1 MRRLALMTLLL
12 GTPSIAHADAVAEA
26 AGDDAELY
34 KCKGKT
40 REVAMTFKPEMELRE
55 LVTWAIGL
63 TCKPFMLDPRIVAKD
78 RKVTLIAP
86 ATMSSGEAYN
96 MFLAALAT
104 VGLTVVPKGKGFR
117 IVDAPTAR
125 TQALPIYS
133 KQLPDDNDQ
142 IVRYVVR
149 PNYTKPE
156 TLQKAF
162 GALRS
167 DAGDIQLVGSLV
179 LITDYGSHVRSM
191 MTIARLIDVPEGTDA
206 IYTIPVHHADAKLL
220 ATELESI
227 LGLTTTTSAPGPG
240 KADAAS
246 TSVAVPSKLLVDA
259 RTNTLIVAA
268 TEVAYH
274 RVQAL
279 VERLDVALDIEGGAS
294 IHVYHLA
301 HGIAAD
307 LAAVLTSALSPT
319 GKGAATAAPGSPVP
333 SVDPT
338 GPRVQGEARVIAEA
352 ASNSLVVL
360 SSGRDFLAIKEI
372 IQQLDAP
379 RRQVYIEGM
388 IVEISL
394 SNDLELGVSAHGFLP
409 GSGNSVLLGGVQT
422 SSGVSSLD
430 VETLGKAA
438 GLVTGVLSSGTTT
451 LMGVT
456 IPSYGALVTALATK
470 TNSNVMSL
478 PSLTAVD
485 NQLTHLTIG
494 TNIPYKKG
502 LTYGGLSGTSQQG
515 STTVNIDRETLDLK
529 LDIKPH
535 ISPDGTVLLEIDH
548 TAKDLGET
556 NGELGPTWNT
566 RELKGQVVVR
576 DQQTVVIGGLISTKE
591 YVSKTSVPILGDI
604 PVIGSLFRHTIKQK
618 RKANLLILLTPY
630 IIRDQ
635 LDIEEIR
642 ARRMRQTDELVRS
655 FAALDGMKYLPKIDY
670 ARKRGLVEEINRA
683 VESVEEDAEVLKSLE
698 RTPPVKSGAV
708 D

>member
-1 MRRLALMTLLL
+1 
-12 GTPSIAHADAVAEA
+12 
-26 AGDDAELY
+26 
-34 KCKGKT
+34 
-40 REVAMTFKPEMELRE
+40 
-55 LVTWAIGL
+55 
-63 TCKPFMLDPRIVAKD
+63 MLDPRIVNKD

-86 ATMSSGEAYN
+86 STMSSTEAYN

-104 VGLTVVPKGKGFR
+104 VGLTVVPKGKGFK

-133 KQLPDDNDQ
+133 KALPDDNDQ

-149 PNYTKPE
+149 PNYTKAE

-162 GALRS
+162 AALRS

-191 MTIARLIDVPEGTDA
+191 MTIAKLVDVPEGTDA
-206 IYTIPVHHADAKLL
+206 IYTIPVHHADAKVL
-220 ATELESI
+220 ATELETI
-227 LGLTTTTSAPGPG
+227 LGLASSTPG
-240 KADAAS
+240 KGEPAS
-246 TSVAVPSKLLVDA
+246 TSVAVPSKLLVDT

-294 IHVYHLA
+294 IHVYHLS

-307 LAAVLTSALSPT
+307 LAAVLTSALSPS
-319 GKGAATAAPGSPVP
+319 GKGASTPAPGTAVAT
-333 SVDPT
+333 VDPT

-372 IQQLDAP
+372 IKQLDAP

-388 IVEISL
+388 IVEVSL

-409 GSGNSVLLGGVQT
+409 GSGDSVLLGGVQT

-430 VETLGKAA
+430 VKTLGTAA

-502 LTYGGLSGTSQQG
+502 LTYGGLSGTSEPG
-515 STTVNIDRETLDLK
+515 STTVNIERETLDLK

-548 TAKDLGET
+548 SAKDLGDA
-556 NGELGPTWNT
+556 GGDLGPTWNT

-591 YVSKTSVPILGDI
+591 YVTKSQVPILGDI
-604 PVIGSLFRHTIKQK
+604 PVLGSLFRHTRKQK

-642 ARRMRQTDELVRS
+642 ARRTRQTDELVRS
-655 FAALDGMKYLPKIDY
+655 FESLDGMKYLPKIDY

-683 VESVEEDAEVLKSLE
+683 VESVEEDAAVLKSLE

-708 D
+708 E

>member
-1 MRRLALMTLLL
+1 MRRLALMLLL
-12 GTPSIAHADAVAEA
+12 LVPAIAHAE
-26 AGDDAELY
+26 GEGTPDDAELY

-63 TCKPFMLDPRIVAKD
+63 TCKPFMLDPRIVNKD

-86 ATMSSGEAYN
+86 ATMSSTEAYN

-125 TQALPIYS
+125 TQALPIYT
-133 KQLPDDNDQ
+133 KVLPDDNDQ
-142 IVRYVVR
+142 IVRYVVH
-149 PNYTKPE
+149 PNYTKAE

-191 MTIARLIDVPEGTDA
+191 MTIAKLVDVPEGTDA
-206 IYTIPVHHADAKLL
+206 IYTIPVHHADAKAL

-227 LGLTTTTSAPGPG
+227 LGLGGSAPAPATG
-240 KADAAS
+240 KGEAAS
-246 TSVAVPSKLLVDA
+246 GSVAVPSKLLVDA

-294 IHVYHLA
+294 IHVYPLA

-307 LAAVLTSALSPT
+307 LATVLTAALSPA
-319 GKGAATAAPGSPVP
+319 GKSTATPAPGTAVP
-333 SVDPT
+333 TIDPT

-388 IVEISL
+388 IVEVSL
-394 SNDLELGVSAHGFLP
+394 SNDLEVGASAHGFVP
-409 GSGNSVLLGGVQT
+409 GSGDSVLLSGMQT
-422 SSGVSSLD
+422 SSNGVSSLD
-430 VETLGKAA
+430 VKTLSKAA

-502 LTYGGLSGTSQQG
+502 LTYGGLSGTSEPG

-566 RELKGQVVVR
+566 RELKTQVVVR

-591 YVSKTSVPILGDI
+591 YVSRSQVPILGDI
-604 PVIGSLFRHTIKQK
+604 PVIGTLFRHTTKQK

-642 ARRMRQTDELVRS
+642 ARRTRQTDELVRS
-655 FAALDGMKYLPKIDY
+655 FESLDGMKYLPKIDY
-670 ARKRGLVEEINRA
+670 SRKRGLVEEINRA
-683 VESVEEDAEVLKSLE
+683 VESVEEDAAVLRSLE
-698 RTPPVKSGAV
+698 RTPAVTSGAI

>member
-1 MRRLALMTLLL
+1 MRRLALVILLL
-12 GTPSIAHADAVAEA
+12 GIPSIAHAEGEGTSTA
-26 AGDDAELY
+26 DDTELY

-63 TCKPFMLDPRIVAKD
+63 TCKPFMLDPRIVNKD

-86 ATMSSGEAYN
+86 STMASGEAYN

-104 VGLTVVPKGKGFR
+104 VGLTVVPKGKGFK
-117 IVDAPTAR
+117 IVDAPTAK

-133 KQLPDDNDQ
+133 KALPDDNDQ

-149 PNYTKPE
+149 PNYTKAE

-191 MTIARLIDVPEGTDA
+191 MTIAKLIDVPEGTDA
-206 IYTIPVHHADAKLL
+206 IYTIPVHHADAKVL

-227 LGLTTTTSAPGPG
+227 LGLTAAAATPG
-240 KADAAS
+240 KGEPAS

-268 TEVAYH
+268 TEVAFH

-294 IHVYHLA
+294 IHVYPLA

-307 LAAVLTSALSPT
+307 LAAVLTAALSPV
-319 GKGAATAAPGSPVP
+319 GKAAATVAPGTAVT

-388 IVEISL
+388 IVEVSL
-394 SNDLELGVSAHGFLP
+394 SNDLEVGVSAHGFVP
-409 GSGNSVLLGGVQT
+409 GSGDSVLLGGVQT

-430 VETLGKAA
+430 VKTLSKAA

-502 LTYGGLSGTSQQG
+502 LTYGGLSGTSDPG

-548 TAKDLGET
+548 SAKDLGDV

-604 PVIGSLFRHTIKQK
+604 PVIGGLFRHTTKQK

-642 ARRMRQTDELVRS
+642 ARRTRQTDELVRS
-655 FAALDGMKYLPKIDY
+655 FESLDGMKYLPKIDY

-683 VESVEEDAEVLKSLE
+683 VLSVEEDVAVLKSLE
-698 RTPPVKSGAV
+698 RAPAVKAGSLE
-708 D
+708 